1 MTLKKRR
8 GYCDD
13 LKKAHILRNSIIIT
27 IVMGL
32 ILLAFIWADWTH
44 DNSEAKKNATYN
56 EFASEF
62 NNLSDED
69 RALIQRY
76 MAQENQDKLDENLML
91 PLEEDETISFWEKLV
106 RQQDWLRATL
116 LLFYSSIVTISY
128 SIVRRR
134 EKEYLWT
141 DIPISKPYGLF
152 LLISMFIAWPILLI
166 RKGFEA
172 YARRKKLEMCAEELL
187 RIDYAES
194 NRPQASEQDYRN
206 LIERLLLPE
215 NSIAKA
221 EKEIEDCNKRLNE
234 IQAAKATG
242 SIPEESLDELMK
254 EIEELQGRKNL
265 YLASIRRQ
273 KRAASSSIQRHDF
286 HSEWEAIRNSRGV
299 IGIRIDNDCLYV
311 VVRVRYLLDGKEYD
325 FGDYEL
331 RLKPNFYECA
341 SIRSSTDDALYQQSD
356 HEFCFGNR
364 ACAID
369 HYVANRQYAEAIIL
383 AIDSMHGVNEGCES
397 EVPYHYIE
405 VKEIEKAKARL
416 LKKRS
421 EK

>member
-1 MTLKKRR
+1 MTPKKRR

-13 LKKAHILRNSIIIT
+13 LKDAHILRNCFFIT
-27 IVMGL
+27 IVVGL
-32 ILLAFIWADWTH
+32 ILLAFIWAIWAH
-44 DNSEAKKNATYN
+44 DNSEAKKIATYN

-62 NNLSDED
+62 NDLSDED
-69 RALIQRY
+69 RALIQHY
-76 MAQENQDKLDENLML
+76 MDQENQDKLDENLMF
-91 PLEEDETISFWEKLV
+91 PLEEEKETISFREELAK
-106 RQQDWLRATL
+106 QQDWLRATL
-116 LLFYSSIVTISY
+116 LLFYSFIVTISY
-128 SIVRRR
+128 SIIRRR

-152 LLISMFIAWPILLI
+152 LLTSMFIAWPILLI

-172 YARRKKLEMCAEELL
+172 YTRRKKLEMCAEELL

-206 LIERLLLPE
+206 LVERLLSPE
-215 NSIAKA
+215 NGIAKA
-221 EKEIEDCNKRLNE
+221 EKEIEDCDKRLNE
-234 IQAAKATG
+234 IQTAKATG
-242 SIPEESLDELMK
+242 LIPEESLDELMK
-254 EIEELQGRKNL
+254 EIEKLQERKNRA
-265 YLASIRRQ
+265 LASIRQR

-286 HSEWEAIRNSRGV
+286 HSEWKAIRNSRGV
-299 IGIRIDNDCLYV
+299 IGIHIDNDCLYV

-331 RLKPNFYECA
+331 RLEPNFYECV
-341 SIRSSTDDALYQQSD
+341 SIRSSTDDALYLQSD
-356 HEFCFGNR
+356 HRFCFGNR

-369 HYVANRQYAEAIIL
+369 HYVANKQYAEAIIL
-383 AIDSMHGVNEGCES
+383 AIDSMHGVNEGCEWA
-397 EVPYHYIE
+397 VPCHYIE

-416 LKKRS
+416 LKRG